1 MDGGRYGSEP
11 GGLSL
16 RDDEGD
22 VSDAPAGP
30 TELEGQLQAQFPSDT
45 SALDTTP
52 YESSDAA
59 AESN

>member
-1 MDGGRYGSEP
+1 MAATAQQVTDQLVA
-11 GGLSL
+11 LSQKVN
-16 RDDEGD
+16 D
-22 VSDAPAGP
+22 
-30 TELEGQLQAQFPSDT
+30 LEGQLQAQFPSDT